1 MTWAQTVRVPART
14 RRKRRDGL
22 GVVGWRVAVFGVAIA
37 VWFLVSTFALLP
49 ATLVPNPWE
58 VLVALLQAV
67 LTAEYWSA
75 IGATLGGALVGL
87 TAATIVGIPA
97 GVITGR
103 FARAELSARFLF
115 DFGRAFPA
123 IALVAILVL
132 LLGRGIEM
140 KSLLVFI
147 AVVFPM
153 AIQTQHGVRSID
165 PTIVETARAFMI
177 PQRLFI
183 RRVLLPSAAPS
194 ILTGLRLA
202 ASVSVLVAISA
213 EVLTNAPGVGE
224 RIGSAQVNGNAPIA
238 FAYILTAGVL
248 GYLINVG
255 VGRVQMRVVRWRPA
269 NGGDN

>member
-1 MTWAQTVRVPART
+1 MTLTQTVRVQVRT
-14 RRKRRDGL
+14 HRKRRDGL
-22 GVVGWRVAVFGVAIA
+22 ALAGWRAAVFAGVMA
-37 VWFLVSTFALLP
+37 VWFLVSTLALLP

-58 VLVALLQAV
+58 VLVTLLQAV

-87 TAATIVGIPA
+87 IAATIVGIPA
-97 GVITGR
+97 GIITGR
-103 FARAELSARFLF
+103 FARAELSTRFLF

-132 LLGRGIEM
+132 MLGRGIEM

-147 AVVFPM
+147 AVVFPI
-153 AIQTQHGVRSID
+153 AIQTQHGVRRID
-165 PTIVETARAFMI
+165 PTIVDTTRAFLI

-213 EVLTNAPGVGE
+213 EVLTNAPGLGE

-255 VGRVQMRVVRWRPA
+255 VGRVQTRVVQWRPA
-269 NGGDN
+269 NGGDD